1 MRALEILVH
10 DREKRPR
17 ADVLVEAHVG
27 GVLQLRVTNELGIAQ
42 FAVPDTEMVT
52 IVVDGS
58 SSATP
63 CSTFGQPAGLRSGHD
78 AQAR

>member
-42 FAVPDTEMVT
+42 FAVPDTEMAT
-52 IVVDGS
+52 IVVDGVELRY
-58 SSATP
+58 ALNH
-63 CSTFGQPAGLRSGHD
+63 AGSVCRIAIG
-78 AQAR
+78 R